1 MKNRAP
7 KWRTTLTNSIHAEE
21 VSPFEWHVRPGV
33 EYAQAVEDG
42 VKPGGK
48 GLPRWADPEAA
59 DIKAWLTSKA
69 FAGRKRARRNSMKAV
84 HEDLEL
90 RDRYEGLAWHVRHFG
105 VKAQPYMRP
114 TVEIMGRIFA
124 PRLEQAARNYMDAR
138 RDRMDWPAIHAVAQM
153 QGLFQRRMAQLVA
166 DLLVI
171 EREVLAEDGRIDAGR
186 PRRRGR

>member
-1 MKNRAP
+1 MATASTPQQLRASITAEGEGLTRALVDELARLAQETARLMKNRAP

-124 PRLEQAARNYMDAR
+124 PRLEQAARNYMA
-138 RDRMDWPAIHAVAQM
+138 ANGGGGAA
-153 QGLFQRRMAQLVA
+153 
-166 DLLVI
+166 
-171 EREVLAEDGRIDAGR
+171 
-186 PRRRGR
+186 

>member
-1 MKNRAP
+1 MATASTPQQLRASITAEGEGLVLALVDELADLAQLAAQQMRLRAP
-7 KWRTTLTNSIHAEE
+7 KWQSALTNSIRAEE

-33 EYAQAVEDG
+33 EYAKAVEDG

-69 FAGRKRARRNSMKAV
+69 FAGRRRARRNSMKAK
-84 HEDLEL
+84 HEDQEL

-124 PRLEQAARNYMDAR
+124 PRLEQAARNYMA
-138 RDRMDWPAIHAVAQM
+138 ANGGGGAA
-153 QGLFQRRMAQLVA
+153 
-166 DLLVI
+166 
-171 EREVLAEDGRIDAGR
+171 
-186 PRRRGR
+186 